1 MITLKNKIGAYVTLT
16 PIGAGIVSVVV
27 PDKNG
32 NLVDVLI
39 GYQSEDSYK
48 DDSPYSGKI
57 PGRFSNR
64 IANGRF
70 SLNGKE
76 YVLPINCGPNH
87 LHGGPYGFANRVWN
101 VESSTSD
108 KVVFSLFSPDG
119 EMGYPGDLKVSAIY
133 TWSDDCVLRL
143 EIQANTSADTVVN
156 LTNHAYWNIEGES
169 SGTMLDQNLWLGA
182 SKWLPTD
189 ESLVPTG
196 ELADVEGTPMDF
208 TSPKKIGADIRADF
222 PALKYGNGYDNCWVV
237 DNWSKELMEQGTLL
251 HMATL
256 SPSENSKTGISL
268 DVYSNQPAI
277 QIYTAN
283 SLSEAPIGKSG
294 RRYLDNGGVAIECQ
308 GYPDSPNKPQFP
320 SSILKPNEKYY
331 VVIEYH
337 LKNNP

>member
-16 PIGAGIVSVVV
+16 PVGAGIVSVVV
-27 PDKNG
+27 PDRNG

-48 DDSPYSGKI
+48 YDSPCSGKI

-70 SLNGKE
+70 TLNGKE

-87 LHGGPYGFANRVWN
+87 LHGGPEGFANREWS
-101 VESSTSD
+101 VEICTSNR
-108 KVVFSLFSPDG
+108 VVFSLFSPDG
-119 EMGYPGDLKVSAIY
+119 EMGYPGDLNVSATY

-143 EIQANTSADTVVN
+143 EIKAHSSADTVVN

-169 SGTMLDQNLWLGA
+169 SGTILDQKLWLRA

-189 ESLVPTG
+189 ESLIPTG
-196 ELADVEGTPMDF
+196 EIADVSATPMDF

-237 DNWSKELMEQGTLL
+237 DNWSNELLESGELL
-251 HMATL
+251 HVASL

-268 DVYSNQPAI
+268 GVFSNQPAI
-277 QIYTAN
+277 QVYTAN
-283 SLSEAPIGKSG
+283 YLSEAPLGKSG
-294 RRYLDNGGVAIECQ
+294 SSYRDNGGVAIECQ
-308 GYPDSPNKPQFP
+308 GFPDAPNKPQFP
-320 SSILKPNEKYY
+320 SSLLKPGEQYS
-331 VVIEYH
+331 VVIEYR
-337 LKNNP
+337 LSSM